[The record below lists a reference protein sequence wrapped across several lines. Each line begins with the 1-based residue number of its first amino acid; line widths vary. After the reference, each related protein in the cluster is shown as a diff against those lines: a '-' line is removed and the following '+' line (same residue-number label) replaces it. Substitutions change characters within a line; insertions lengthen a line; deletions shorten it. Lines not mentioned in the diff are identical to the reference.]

1 MLVSLV
7 VVVPVA
13 CWSLVVQ
20 QALPDISMLERIPS
34 SSVLVAQVGA
44 RTRQLPDKETRQSSP
59 GTLVS
64 VVELVADVSSIT
76 AQSRVARVVVAVE
89 KLAPVYAMVQVE
101 SPVKETPVVMAT
113 SRQRIPVVAV
123 VVLDRLGR
131 TAKRRRVALVEQVAQ
146 TRSVLVARSHM
157 PVAVVARNNPERKV
171 SVVQVAVAA
180 R

>member
-1 MLVSLV
+1 
-7 VVVPVA
+7 
-13 CWSLVVQ
+13 
-20 QALPDISMLERIPS
+20 MLERIPS

-76 AQSRVARVVVAVE
+76 AQSRVARVVVELV
-89 KLAPVYAMVQVE
+89 L
-101 SPVKETPVVMAT
+101 PVKATQLVTAT